1 MFITQNSVLICVNK
15 SIPSWLNFLVSST
28 RKRVSDIL
36 SSIHR
41 FAGKEQEDCGRT
53 MHMEHRVGWKSMAI
67 NLRYQL
73 CQKAGRLEPSR
84 QRNIYDRIQHDLS
97 NESIVSNQVT
107 AIESLICISHQR
119 HGGSTFWKIPA
130 GAIDCLRFNIIILC
144 SLVRSFCFDTV
155 PSGTH
160 RLHSFCFACI
170 YYCILGRT
178 VLLPQIAGS
187 YKISSSS
194 LHFVE
199 VFRSQL
205 FAASVTTSISTR
217 IWPKLMK
224 QYILQMVVQ
233 QATEESRSFN
243 DDCTMKIQL

>member
-28 RKRVSDIL
+28 RKRVSGGNLWL
-36 SSIHR
+36 SIYVINCVKKR
-41 FAGKEQEDCGRT
+41 EDWNRAGNGIYTTVFNMTSQMSQSSVIKSRPSNRLFVYLT
-53 MHMEHRVGWKSMAI
+53 NVMEEVYP
-67 NLRYQL
+67 LL
-73 CQKAGRLEPSR
+73 
-84 QRNIYDRIQHDLS
+84 
-97 NESIVSNQVT
+97 
-107 AIESLICISHQR
+107 
-119 HGGSTFWKIPA
+119 IPA

>member
-144 SLVRSFCFDTV
+144 SL
-155 PSGTH
+155 
-160 RLHSFCFACI
+160 
-170 YYCILGRT
+170 
-178 VLLPQIAGS
+178 LPQIAGS

>member
-28 RKRVSDIL
+28 RKRVSGGNLWL
-36 SSIHR
+36 SIYVINCVKKR
-41 FAGKEQEDCGRT
+41 EDWNRAGNGIYTTVFNMTSQMSQSSVIKSRPSNRLFVYLT
-53 MHMEHRVGWKSMAI
+53 NVMEEVYP
-67 NLRYQL
+67 LL
-73 CQKAGRLEPSR
+73 
-84 QRNIYDRIQHDLS
+84 
-97 NESIVSNQVT
+97 
-107 AIESLICISHQR
+107 
-119 HGGSTFWKIPA
+119 TFWKIPA

-144 SLVRSFCFDTV
+144 S
-155 PSGTH
+155 
-160 RLHSFCFACI
+160 
-170 YYCILGRT
+170 
-178 VLLPQIAGS
+178 LLPQIAGS